1 LILLLLP
8 VGLNKLFLVLFTKF
22 KTGNALMIEYQAK
35 IFTGFISVLF
45 DLTYILAS
53 GLQKAFA
60 VVKKRVASFLGNISY
75 IGLKS
80 SLK

>member
-1 LILLLLP
+1 
-8 VGLNKLFLVLFTKF
+8 
-22 KTGNALMIEYQAK
+22 MIEYQAK
-35 IFTGFISVLF
+35 IFTVFISVLF